1 MDLNEF
7 GTILLTVLAS
17 MGGAAAIIIGASK
30 WIGQIWADRQLEQYK
45 TQLDINKS
53 IFLRYTG
60 EQFTLYNKLWCSL
73 YDLKKAGDGLWEM
86 ADNVNLKVFSKQF
99 QITSDEIEKNYLDIY
114 DKIGGEESVG
124 CKVKHIKE

>member
-1 MDLNEF
+1 
-7 GTILLTVLAS
+7 
-17 MGGAAAIIIGASK
+17 
-30 WIGQIWADRQLEQYK
+30 
-45 TQLDINKS
+45 
-53 IFLRYTG
+53 
-60 EQFTLYNKLWCSL
+60 
-73 YDLKKAGDGLWEM
+73 M